1 MRPAEASAP
10 EIGLLGKEE
19 VDPELLQLPDPP
31 RGERR
36 STLAVMALAA
46 VASAAMAAALTRD
59 AAYAFRST
67 SATDLGDLA
76 SSPAS
81 AFVSNSFVEG
91 KGQLA
96 GAGQLRYERPFESDS
111 YRIAPLIRS
120 GAGAPMVTG
129 RNDLWVELRV
139 PAGSESNR
147 FVPKAEFAGRLVRF
161 ADAGL
166 RHRGLRGAIEDR
178 TGQKVP
184 DNAYLLVDGQA
195 PDTSR
200 AFAMLWAMFVG
211 FALWNVASIVRL
223 VRKVK

>member
-1 MRPAEASAP
+1 MPPAEASDVQ
-10 EIGLLGKEE
+10 IGLLGKEE

-67 SATDLGDLA
+67 SATDLGDLVQT
-76 SSPAS
+76 PTS
-81 AFVSNSFVEG
+81 AFVSNEFVQG

-111 YRIAPLIRS
+111 YRIAH
-120 GAGAPMVTG
+120 VTG
-129 RNDLWVELRV
+129 RADVWVELRV
-139 PAGSESNR
+139 PAGTESNR
-147 FVPKAEFAGRLVRF
+147 FVPKAEFSGRLVKF

-166 RHRGLRGAIEDR
+166 RHRGLRSAIEDR
-178 TGQKVP
+178 TGQKVQ
-184 DNAYLLVDGQA
+184 DNAYLIVDGQS
-195 PDTSR
+195 PTGSR
-200 AFAMLWAMFVG
+200 AFAFLWAMFVG
-211 FALWNVASIVRL
+211 FAMWNVVTIARL
-223 VRKVK
+223 LRKVK

>member
-1 MRPAEASAP
+1 MPPAEASEVEVSLP
-10 EIGLLGKEE
+10 VGKEE

-59 AAYAFRST
+59 AAYAFRSAS
-67 SATDLGDLA
+67 SADLGDLA
-76 SSPAS
+76 QTPTS
-81 AFVSNSFVEG
+81 AFVSNEFVQG

-111 YRIAPLIRS
+111 YRIAH
-120 GAGAPMVTG
+120 VTG
-129 RNDLWVELRV
+129 RSDVWVELRV
-139 PAGSESNR
+139 PAGTESNR
-147 FVPKAEFAGRLVRF
+147 FVPKAEFSGRLVKF

-166 RHRGLRGAIEDR
+166 RHRGLRSAIEER

-184 DNAYLLVDGQA
+184 DGAYLLVDGQA
-195 PDTSR
+195 PENAR
-200 AFAMLWAMFVG
+200 AFAMLWLMFVG
-211 FALWNVASIVRL
+211 FAMWNIATIVRL